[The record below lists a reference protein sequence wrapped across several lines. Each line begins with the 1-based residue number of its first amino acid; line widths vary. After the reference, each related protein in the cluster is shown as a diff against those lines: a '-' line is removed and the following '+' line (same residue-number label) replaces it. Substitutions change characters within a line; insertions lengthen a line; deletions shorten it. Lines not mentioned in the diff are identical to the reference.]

1 MNTSD
6 FVKLENNKKFK
17 KDYLN
22 KTPWW
27 KTILLI
33 SPICFLFLGLAGLL
47 YLFKAELLISY
58 YAIPFIIA
66 FAIGT
71 ILLKT
76 IKRHIVN
83 TKMSVP
89 GSFLTCAGKSVST
102 DSQYAYVVFVTSAQR
117 HYEHYISKLVKNL
130 TDKEVAD
137 IKLQTTNKKTVLFHD
152 KESEVSYYA
161 KAFKVKDI
169 NKQRKSWDEDDT
181 LPLLFIDEQYIFIIN
196 KKYI

>member
-6 FVKLENNKKFK
+6 FVKLESNKKFK

-47 YLFKAELLISY
+47 YLFKVELLISY
-58 YAIPFIIA
+58 YAIPFVIA

-89 GSFLTCAGKSVST
+89 GSFLVCAGKSVFE

-117 HYEHYISKLVKNL
+117 HYDHYIAKFAKKL
-130 TDKEVAD
+130 TDKEIDD
-137 IKLQTTNKKTVLFHD
+137 IKLQATDKKTVLFHD
-152 KESEVSYYA
+152 TDSEVSYYA
-161 KAFKVKDI
+161 KAFKLKDI
-169 NKQRKSWDEDDT
+169 NKQRKNWDENDT